1 MRKGILMMVWCLGL
15 LTVISAPI
23 TAHGEESFKDLAL
36 RYAEKFFEGGR
47 VDEGKVYFAPDG
59 RPSAY
64 VFTVYM
70 GKGDFPT
77 QEEILGQVARYRQER
92 LQAQSMLGRR

>member
-23 TAHGEESFKDLAL
+23 TVKDLAL